1 MPYDIE
7 TKDGI
12 VLKNI
17 PDDIAPDSDTL
28 KNRVQLIRQSNEFK
42 QLQKQPAEGLSPQP
56 EPAQDT
62 FGSRLQA
69 DFDRRKK
76 QISDLANLAVEGK
89 ISEAEAI
96 GRSGLKMAQLL
107 PDTALNVLSEV
118 TPDFIEKPVVE
129 QIGNAASYLADTRA
143 GRATIG
149 AINDFNQQYPITA
162 GRVGSAVDAL
172 NIALPFKKV
181 GGESLVSASSKVAD
195 AAIDKTG
202 DIAGRAV
209 TRGVGKLATP
219 ARVMPNSEQLAGMGV
234 KAYEAA
240 RASGEVFDAPS
251 VTNKFIAAI
260 DSAKP
265 KMIADAV
272 ETDLSQAL
280 ESGLGKYR
288 KLADKPLGID
298 EIDIIDKDISNLKD
312 KAFRAGENQLGGEL
326 SNIQNTLRQSVAE
339 SPSGQTLAQA
349 RDLYR
354 RKYQMEDVERIFR
367 NAEGRPNEATII
379 QTGFRNLSNQARKKG
394 SGYTKE
400 QIALMDKAAKG
411 GLSIDALK
419 FMSSRFLSAIAGATG
434 GVAAGATAYVGN
446 LAAGAGATAL
456 QTAKANKLAK
466 SITKGITVDAE
477 PTRINRL
484 AQRFTKQ
491 DLQAAFEARKGTNTP
506 EQMLTLP
513 APQRTIFVDENGVA
527 VPLTQ
532 ADREIIGSGF
542 GEPYSQENL
551 YRGTRSENQTNR
563 AGTTFL
569 TPQKEY
575 AAGYGNVENY
585 KLNLGKSIDLTSYGE
600 TARIDDIYNALKDK
614 FGRDTAEKLLNDSS
628 VRANDTNIDVYSI
641 FRSPENVKI
650 LKDKGIDFARFAQ
663 TSDNK
668 PVESVVVF
676 NPSKLKKGNK
686 Q

>member
-1 MPYDIE
+1 MDLSQFSDE
-7 TKDGI
+7 ELMRAVGGGVGK
-12 VLKNI
+12 
-17 PDDIAPDSDTL
+17 APAAAMDLSQFSDEELMKAAGMDTAAP
-28 KNRVQLIRQSNEFK
+28 V
-42 QLQKQPAEGLSPQP
+42 QP

-89 ISEAEAI
+89 ISDTEAI
-96 GRSGLKMAQLL
+96 ARSGLKMAQLL

-162 GRVGSAVDAL
+162 GRVGSAVDAV

-181 GGESLVSASSKVAD
+181 GGQSLITASTKAVD

-202 DIAGRAV
+202 DMAGKAV

-219 ARVMPNSEQLAGMGV
+219 ARVMPNSEQLASMGV
-234 KAYEAA
+234 KGYEAA

-312 KAFRAGENQLGGEL
+312 KAFRAGENQLGVEL

-411 GLSIDALK
+411 GLTINALK
-419 FMSSRFLSAIAGATG
+419 LMSSKLIPVIAGASG
-434 GVAAGATAYVGN
+434 NLVGAGAAYVGN

-466 SITKGITVDAE
+466 SITKGITVEAE

-484 AQRFTKQ
+484 AQLLTKQ
-491 DLQAAFEARKGTNTP
+491 NLQKAFEAKKGNNTP
-506 EQMLTLP
+506 EQMLALP
-513 APQRTIFVDENGVA
+513 APQRTIFVDKNGVG

-532 ADREIIGSGF
+532 ADREIIGQMPSEF
-542 GEPYSQENL
+542 LNPAIEQVSKLPPNEAKDLLDRYL
-551 YRGTRSENQTNR
+551 RSV
-563 AGTTFL
+563 A
-569 TPQKEY
+569 K
-575 AAGYGNVENY
+575 
-585 KLNLGKSIDLTSYGE
+585 GKSP
-600 TARIDDIYNALKDK
+600 R
-614 FGRDTAEKLLNDSS
+614 
-628 VRANDTNIDVYSI
+628 
-641 FRSPENVKI
+641 
-650 LKDKGIDFARFAQ
+650 
-663 TSDNK
+663 
-668 PVESVVVF
+668 
-676 NPSKLKKGNK
+676 
-686 Q
+686 

>member
-1 MPYDIE
+1 MRIQAQLGGQDRIIE
-7 TKDGI
+7 LPDGATPEQI
-12 VLKNI
+12 DEVLNHASNQFGSPI
-17 PDDIAPDSDTL
+17 PVAEQAP
-28 KNRVQLIRQSNEFK
+28 V
-42 QLQKQPAEGLSPQP
+42 QP
-56 EPAQDT
+56 EPAPKDFLQRVGDDLDKRAANIENIRIRQKLWQPYTDVAKPGEYRGQGLNDISGALQQLGQYAGAGYDILGEGALSLYNAIPESVKDNAVTRTVGEAYKSKFLPGEISPADVVNTVGQTVGAGYEAAQQYAPDT
-62 FGSRLQA
+62 V
-69 DFDRRKK
+69 
-76 QISDLANLAVEGK
+76 ANL
-89 ISEAEAI
+89 EAI
-96 GRSGLKMAQLL
+96 
-107 PDTALNVLSEV
+107 
-118 TPDFIEKPVVE
+118 
-129 QIGNAASYLADTRA
+129 
-143 GRATIG
+143 
-149 AINDFNQQYPITA
+149 
-162 GRVGSAVDAL
+162 
-172 NIALPFKKV
+172 
-181 GGESLVSASSKVAD
+181 
-195 AAIDKTG
+195 AAIAPVTQA
-202 DIAGRAV
+202 AGKAV

-234 KAYEAA
+234 KGYEAA

-288 KLADKPLGID
+288 KLVDKPLGID

-312 KAFRAGENQLGGEL
+312 KAFRAGENQLGSEL

-411 GLSIDALK
+411 GLTINALK
-419 FMSSRFLSAIAGATG
+419 LMSSKLIPVIAGASG
-434 GVAAGATAYVGN
+434 NLVGAGAAYVGN

-466 SITKGITVDAE
+466 SITKGITVEAE

-484 AQRFTKQ
+484 AQRLTKQ
-491 DLQAAFEARKGTNTP
+491 DLQAAFEAKKGNNTP
-506 EQMLTLP
+506 EQMLALP
-513 APQRTIFVDENGVA
+513 APQTTVFVDKNGVA

-600 TARIDDIYNALKDK
+600 TARIDDIYDALKDK

-686 Q
+686 